1 MALVQDLP
9 EFSWSVF
16 TWQMIIISSI
26 FLWIYGLKEI
36 SKHKLNRNKK
46 VYWILIVT
54 FLPILGPTLYL
65 ILAKQNRMKY

>member
-26 FLWIYGLKEI
+26 FSLDIWLK
-36 SKHKLNRNKK
+36 RNFK
-46 VYWILIVT
+46 
-54 FLPILGPTLYL
+54 
-65 ILAKQNRMKY
+65 A